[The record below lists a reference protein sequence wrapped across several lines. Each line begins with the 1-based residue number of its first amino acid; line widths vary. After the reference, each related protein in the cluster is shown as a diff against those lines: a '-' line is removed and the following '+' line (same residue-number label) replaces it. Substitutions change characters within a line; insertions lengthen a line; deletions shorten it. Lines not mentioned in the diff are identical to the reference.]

1 MDTPPPPPPTDEQ
14 AADYPQKRFFRSRA
28 HCNPLSH
35 NDAAPYPRNPSALDW
50 AGLYPTRDARN
61 GANVAFLDVGCGFG
75 GLAVALSTLA
85 PTKLTLALEILV
97 REIVHC

>member
-1 MDTPPPPPPTDEQ
+1 METPPPPPTDEQ

-50 AGLYPTRDARN
+50 AVSYTHLRAHET
-61 GANVAFLDVGCGFG
+61 
-75 GLAVALSTLA
+75 
-85 PTKLTLALEILV
+85 
-97 REIVHC
+97 